1 MEPSVTGPGAEVSR
15 ADILALERAARALEP
30 GASRR
35 KALRNAI
42 AAAGE
47 RFLRRIG
54 SAKAWEEPAA
64 GASGLLDVPVAE
76 RGVPLEQAIALLER
90 DVIVPGLNP
99 ASGGHLGYIPGGGIY
114 HSSLADYLAAVTNK
128 YASVY
133 FVGPGAVHMENMLV
147 RWTADL
153 IGFGPEA
160 GGAILSGGSIA
171 NLSALATARDAHG
184 LASADYASAVVYLTS
199 QVHHSVE
206 KALDLTGLREAQRHI
221 VPMDEGHRMRPDALE
236 RAIAED
242 RARGARP
249 WLVVAAAGTTDAGAV
264 DPLDGIAD
272 VAQREGCWLHV
283 DAAYGGF
290 FLLTEHGRAALA
302 GIARADSVVL
312 DPHKGLFL
320 PYGCGMLVAKDA
332 RLLAR
337 THGHTGHYMQDANR
351 DVSDLSPADV
361 SPELTKHF
369 RALRMWLPLVVL
381 GVAPFR
387 AALNEKLLLARHAA
401 EQLRASGFDM
411 GPAPDLSVVTFRWAP
426 AGEDPQR
433 LDELNRMIV
442 DGVRRDGRVFI
453 SSTMLDG
460 RYTMRLAILSF
471 RTHLRTVDLA
481 LRVLREQVALLPA
494 SASRRH

>member
-1 MEPSVTGPGAEVSR
+1 MRAGCVFVSDPSR
-15 ADILALERAARALEP
+15 DHILALERAARPLEP
-30 GASRR
+30 GTSKR
-35 KALRNAI
+35 KALRNAV

-54 SAKAWEEPAA
+54 TAKAWIEPDATTSELLAA
-64 GASGLLDVPVAE
+64 PVAE
-76 RGVPLEQAIALLER
+76 RGIPLERAIALLER
-90 DVIVPGLNP
+90 EVIAPGLNP

-128 YASVY
+128 YASVH
-133 FVGPGAVHMENMLV
+133 FVGPGAVQMENMLV
-147 RWTADL
+147 RWAADL
-153 IGFGPEA
+153 VGFGPEA
-160 GGAILSGGSIA
+160 GGAIHSGGSIA
-171 NLSALATARDAHG
+171 NLSALASARDAHG
-184 LASADYASAVVYLTS
+184 LTGADYASTVVYLTS
-199 QVHHSVE
+199 QAHHSIE
-206 KALDLTGLREAQRHI
+206 KALDLIGLREVQRHL
-221 VPMDEGHRMRPDALE
+221 VPMDDGHRMRPDALE

-249 WLVVAAAGTTDAGAV
+249 WLIVAAAGTTDAGAV
-264 DPLDGIAD
+264 DPLDAVAD

-290 FLLTEHGRAALA
+290 FLLTAHGRTALA
-302 GIARADSVVL
+302 GIGRADSVVL

-351 DVSDLSPADV
+351 DMPDLSPAEV

-369 RALRMWLPLVVL
+369 RALRMWLPLMVL

-387 AALNEKLLLARHAA
+387 AALEEKLLLARHAA
-401 EQLRASGFDM
+401 RQLEALGFEV

-426 AGEDPQR
+426 DGVDSQR
-433 LDELNRMIV
+433 LDLLNQQIV

-460 RYTMRLAILSF
+460 RFTMRLAILSF

-481 LRVLREQVALLPA
+481 LRVLREQLP
-494 SASRRH
+494 

>member
-1 MEPSVTGPGAEVSR
+1 MLASGTSR
-15 ADILALERAARALEP
+15 AEILALERAARALEP
-30 GASRR
+30 GTSRR
-35 KALRNAI
+35 KALRNAV

-54 SAKAWEEPAA
+54 TAKAWEEPAA
-64 GASGLLDVPVAE
+64 RVSELLDLPVAE

-90 DVIVPGLNP
+90 EVIAPGLNP

-133 FVGPGAVHMENMLV
+133 FVGPGAVRMENMLV

-153 IGFGPEA
+153 VGFGEGA
-160 GGAILSGGSIA
+160 GGAIHSGGSIA
-171 NLSALATARDAHG
+171 NLSAVATARDAHELKG
-184 LASADYASAVVYLTS
+184 ADYASSVVYLTT
-199 QVHHSVE
+199 QAHHSVE
-206 KALDLTGLREAQRHI
+206 KALDLTGLREVQRHV
-221 VPMDEGHRMRPDALE
+221 VPMDNRHRMRPDALA

-249 WLVVAAAGTTDAGAV
+249 WLIVAAAGTTDAGAV
-264 DPLDGIAD
+264 DPLDAIAD
-272 VAQREGCWLHV
+272 VAQRERCWLHV
-283 DAAYGGF
+283 DAAYGGY

-320 PYGCGMLVAKDA
+320 PYGCGMLVARDA

-351 DVSDLSPADV
+351 DMADLSPSEV

-369 RALRMWLPLVVL
+369 RALRMWLPLVVI
-381 GVAPFR
+381 GIAPFR

-401 EQLRASGFDM
+401 EQLKSLGFEV

-426 AGEDPQR
+426 AGVGSQR
-433 LDELNRMIV
+433 LDQLNQMIV

-453 SSTMLDG
+453 SSTLLDG

-471 RTHLRTVDLA
+471 RTHLRTVELA
-481 LRVLREQVALLPA
+481 LRVLQEQVALLP
-494 SASRRH
+494 S